1 MSRCRT
7 FVARF
12 AAVALLVA
20 GGLGAQSVA
29 DGDLVLASNGST
41 RGVFHVDPSTQALRT
56 LDASQSCAAVHTS
69 WGNDAAWMLAGSRVF
84 FVNAA
89 SRVSTVVNF
98 VTGSLGG
105 LAADQDARFWI
116 TNQSTGH
123 VYRLFG
129 STATTVATL
138 PSPSAI
144 CRDGTTGH
152 FVVGSTQG
160 ALYRIDRETYAVTTL
175 AQGLGS
181 ISGVAYLPSAGGRF
195 AVSRLAAGGAV
206 AIVDRTGNVTTTANL
221 ADANCVTFD
230 ERRNRIFAGG
240 TGASAGRIFELTVQ
254 GAVVRTLSVGS
265 GVSISGIDVWG
276 DRDVS
281 LSGTGVQGSRGT
293 AYLSFPESPNRAY
306 CVALSL
312 ANAPAIRVGGQHQ
325 HIAPDAIFFLT
336 ACGGLPLW
344 TTGFAGT
351 LDSGGVGNARF
362 VLPYVPGLRLY
373 VAASAVNPGK
383 PGGLDVGNTEIVL
396 VQ

>member
-1 MSRCRT
+1 MLCSRSLL
-7 FVARF
+7 ARL
-12 AAVALLVA
+12 AAVALLAAA
-20 GGLGAQSVA
+20 GLPAQTVR

-41 RGVFHVDPSTQALRT
+41 RGALYVDPASSVLRT
-56 LDASQSCAAVHTS
+56 LDATRSYAGLHMS
-69 WGNDAAWMLAGSRVF
+69 WGNDAAWVLSGSRVL
-84 FVNAA
+84 FVNPAGK
-89 SRVSTVVNF
+89 VTTVVNF
-98 VTGSLGG
+98 VTGSLGAI
-105 LAADQDARFWI
+105 AADQDARFWI

-129 STATTVATL
+129 STATTIATL

-144 CRDGTTGH
+144 CRDGDTGH

-160 ALYRIDRETYAVTTL
+160 ALYRVNRETYAVTTL

-181 ISGVAYLPSAGGRF
+181 ISGVAYVPSAGGRF
-195 AVSRLAAGGAV
+195 VVSRLASGGAV
-206 AIVDRTGNVTTTANL
+206 AIVDRTGAVSATANL

-240 TGASAGRIFELTVQ
+240 TGASAGNVFELTVQ
-254 GAVVRTLSVGS
+254 GAVVRTLSVGA

-281 LSGTGVQGSRGT
+281 LTGTGVQGSRAT
-293 AYLSFPESPNRAY
+293 AYLAFPDSPNRAY

-312 ANAPAIRVGGQHQ
+312 ANRPAIRVAGQHQ
-325 HIAPDAIFFLT
+325 HIAPDAVFFLT

-344 TTGFAGT
+344 TTGFTGT
-351 LDSGGVGNARF
+351 LDSGGIANARF

-373 VAASAVNPGK
+373 VGASAVNPGK
-383 PGGLDVGNTEIVL
+383 PGGLDVGNTEVVL